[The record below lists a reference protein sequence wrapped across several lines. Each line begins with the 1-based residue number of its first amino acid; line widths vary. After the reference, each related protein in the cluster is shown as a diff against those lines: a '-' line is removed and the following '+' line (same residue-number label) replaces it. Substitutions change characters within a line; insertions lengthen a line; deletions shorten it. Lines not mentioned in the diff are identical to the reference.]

1 MLKSQLVLKLSN
13 MRAYFE
19 QPILRSLQKEKAA
32 SAENNHSSGGIQA
45 ELQKQS
51 V

>member
-32 SAENNHSSGGIQA
+32 ADNNHSSGGI
-45 ELQKQS
+45 
-51 V
+51 